1 MVIRAGRNILRGLVA
16 IALIIALVIIGFRV
30 AASFREGQTADA
42 AAPATGRFVTTAKG
56 RIFVSLTG
64 PRQGKPVVLIHGSGA
79 WGGLWTETSNALAKS
94 GYRAIALD
102 LPPFG
107 FSDRPSSH
115 DYSRV
120 AQADRILA
128 LVDAMNLNKPIIVG
142 HSFGGGPAIEAVMR
156 APDRFAKVIL
166 VDPALGIDAPISKPL
181 LPLRSQVIREG
192 LVATAIT
199 NPLLTKRMLQT
210 LIYRKDRA
218 IPAYVAI
225 LQQPLTRSGT
235 TSAIAQWLPYLLQN
249 DPHALSGHGASY
261 KALQVPIAIIW
272 GDKDTVTPLTQLKH
286 LHGLVPTA
294 SVKLLHNTGHI
305 PQVED
310 PDNFQNALLNAL
322 ANNASSR

>member
-1 MVIRAGRNILRGLVA
+1 MVIRAGRNILRVLVA
-16 IALIIALVIIGFRV
+16 IVLIIAMVIIGFRL
-30 AASFREGQTADA
+30 AASFREEQTADA
-42 AAPATGRFVTTAKG
+42 AAPTAGRFITTEKG
-56 RIFVSLTG
+56 RIFVSLAG
-64 PRQGKPVVLIHGSGA
+64 PLKGKPVVLIHGSGA
-79 WGGLWTETSNALAKS
+79 WGGLWAETSNALAKA

-107 FSDRPSSH
+107 FSDRPSSR

-120 AQADRILA
+120 AQAARILA

-156 APDRFAKVIL
+156 APDRFAKIVL

-181 LPLRSQVIREG
+181 LPMRSQAIREG

-210 LIYRKDRA
+210 LIYRKERA
-218 IPAYVAI
+218 IPSYISI

-235 TSAIAQWLPYLLQN
+235 TSAIAEWLPYLLQN
-249 DPHALSGHGASY
+249 DPRALSGHGASY
-261 KALQVPIAIIW
+261 KALQVPTAIIW
-272 GDKDTVTPLTQLKH
+272 GDKDTVTPLAQLRQ
-286 LHGLVPTA
+286 LHSLIPAAYV
-294 SVKLLHNTGHI
+294 VLMHNTGHI

-322 ANNASSR
+322 TNNGSRR